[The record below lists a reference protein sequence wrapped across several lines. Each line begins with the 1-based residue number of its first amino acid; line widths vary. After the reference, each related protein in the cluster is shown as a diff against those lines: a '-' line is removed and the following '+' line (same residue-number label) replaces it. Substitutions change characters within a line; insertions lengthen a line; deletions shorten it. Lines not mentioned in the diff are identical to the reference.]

1 MVKIKRRGYMVER
14 KIRKIFE
21 KYGWYV
27 VRAAGSLGK
36 ADLVC
41 LKEGKCIL
49 IQVKS
54 TKKDYIYYNEYMED
68 KFSGFDFYVV
78 VDFSYRKTI
87 ITRPKKKITIDD
99 GLPLEKFLSEF

>member
-1 MVKIKRRGYMVER
+1 MVER

-27 VRAAGSLGK
+27 VRAGGSLGK

-41 LKEGKCIL
+41 LKDGKCIL

-54 TKKDYIYYNEYMED
+54 TKKKYIYYNEYMKN
-68 KFSGFDFYVV
+68 KFLGFDFYVV
-78 VDFSYRKTI
+78 VDFAYRGAI
-87 ITRPKKKITIDD
+87 ITKPKKKITIDD
-99 GLPLEKFLSEF
+99 GKKLEEFLREN